1 MTSLKEEIN
10 KRILQGDPKH
20 TINRANEE
28 DGEGTA
34 RNGGASDVGEPQEAV
49 RLHGHVQ
56 PHSAS
61 NSERPH
67 TCLLHC
73 HPFLMIFIFE
83 FVFRK

>member
-34 RNGGASDVGEPQEAV
+34 RNGGASDVGGAPGSSKAPRACAATQ
-49 RLHGHVQ
+49 RLQ
-56 PHSAS
+56 LRKAPH
-61 NSERPH
+61 
-67 TCLLHC
+67 LLA
-73 HPFLMIFIFE
+73 PLPSVLNDFYL
-83 FVFRK
+83 